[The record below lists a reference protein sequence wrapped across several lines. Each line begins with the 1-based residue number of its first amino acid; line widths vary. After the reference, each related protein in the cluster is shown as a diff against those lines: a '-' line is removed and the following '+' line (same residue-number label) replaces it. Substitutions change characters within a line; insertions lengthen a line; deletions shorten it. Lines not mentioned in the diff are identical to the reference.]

1 MDVFAKVRAFELGD
15 ADAAAPGKVLK
26 DRRSPRERGR
36 MGTSVA
42 PPPRF
47 VDVAAGRYHTAAAT
61 DDGRAF
67 TFGLNDRGQLGREG
81 VVGVATPG
89 AGCVEDSGGSAGAC
103 EDAGGADA
111 IPGDRCRGGGACRS
125 GVAGVVAGGA
135 LSGSG
140 PDVHVVKV
148 AAGRYSTAVVTESGG
163 VVVWGL
169 NACGGGGGDGD
180 AAAAPTP
187 AALLADPKSAS
198 TPRALGRNL
207 FGQDAE
213 DGDKAV
219 DVAVGYLHVV
229 IATASGK
236 VYTCATGFDGYAG
249 VREGF
254 ELNDDDASSRG
265 GGVSRKSSAAAV
277 PSSSA
282 GGGVF
287 AELGR
292 PARDASEALRPARVL
307 GALTRAKVVSVAAG
321 RCHAAAATEDGDAFF
336 FGCGGDRGIGG
347 TNGSSTD
354 ADAAAGA
361 PRRLTHP
368 ASLPTSSTKIT
379 SVAAGEYF
387 TLAATAD
394 GAVLGWGDDASG
406 QLGGFGGVGGRDAT
420 APTLVEMARRRGG
433 DGGGADVRTRR
444 VVAGYQHAVAIAEE
458 AERT

>member
-1 MDVFAKVRAFELGD
+1 M
-15 ADAAAPGKVLK
+15 
-26 DRRSPRERGR
+26 
-36 MGTSVA
+36 
-42 PPPRF
+42 
-47 VDVAAGRYHTAAAT
+47 
-61 DDGRAF
+61 
-67 TFGLNDRGQLGREG
+67 
-81 VVGVATPG
+81 
-89 AGCVEDSGGSAGAC
+89 
-103 EDAGGADA
+103 
-111 IPGDRCRGGGACRS
+111 
-125 GVAGVVAGGA
+125 
-135 LSGSG
+135 
-140 PDVHVVKV
+140 
-148 AAGRYSTAVVTESGG
+148 
-163 VVVWGL
+163 
-169 NACGGGGGDGD
+169 
-180 AAAAPTP
+180 
-187 AALLADPKSAS
+187 
-198 TPRALGRNL
+198 
-207 FGQDAE
+207 
-213 DGDKAV
+213 
-219 DVAVGYLHVV
+219 GYLHVV

-254 ELNDDDASSRG
+254 ELNDDDASSR
-265 GGVSRKSSAAAV
+265 GVSRKSSAAAV

-336 FGCGGDRGIGG
+336 FGCGGDRGVGG
-347 TNGSSTD
+347 TRGSSTD

-368 ASLPTSSTKIT
+368 ASLPTSSTKIA

-433 DGGGADVRTRR
+433 DGGGPDVTTRR

-458 AERT
+458 AERM